1 MNNND
6 FNKFPLVQ
14 IAAIEEYEKGNS
26 ETSKNYPSLELVRL
40 EQVFF
45 KNKFGHI
52 LEYGF
57 GSGCNTEHLLKKG
70 YKVTGIDVSKNA
82 IKFSKQRLKKYK
94 KKVKLLRLLKNSKQL
109 PFKNDSFDYIVAISV
124 LSLLG
129 SKKKI
134 QYLLSELSRVLKPDG
149 KIILDINSINSEFGQ
164 KKISRNVFQTK
175 ILKNNILTYCS
186 TNLKDFENLVSKNFR
201 VKDKGYTKFRIF
213 NRKIEEFII
222 SAVNKNN
229 FFHEI

>member
-1 MNNND
+1 MNNDD

-14 IAAIEEYEKGNS
+14 ISAIDEYEKGNS
-26 ETSKNYPSLELVRL
+26 ETYKNYPSLELVRL
-40 EQVFF
+40 EQIFF
-45 KNKFGHI
+45 KNKLGHI

-70 YKVTGIDVSKNA
+70 YRVTGIDVSKNA

-94 KKVKLLRLLKNSKQL
+94 KKVKLLSILKNSKKL

-164 KKISRNVFQTK
+164 KKISRNVYQTK
-175 ILKNNILTYCS
+175 ILRSKILTYCS
-186 TNLKDFENLVSKNFR
+186 TSLKDFEDLVCKNFL
-201 VKDKGYTKFRIF
+201 VKDKGYSKFKIF

-222 SAVNKNN
+222 SATNK
-229 FFHEI
+229 IIS

>member
-1 MNNND
+1 MKNND

-14 IAAIEEYEKGNS
+14 IAAIDEYEKGNF
-26 ETSKNYPSLELVRL
+26 ETSKSYPSLELVRL

-45 KNKFGHI
+45 KDKFAHI

-82 IKFSKQRLKKYK
+82 IKFSKQRLKKYY
-94 KKVKLLRLLKNSKQL
+94 KKVQLLRLLKNSKKL
-109 PFKNDSFDYIVAISV
+109 PFKNNNFDYIVILSV

-134 QYLLSELSRVLKPDG
+134 QYLLSELSRVLKPKG

-164 KKISRNVFQTK
+164 KKISKNIYQTK
-175 ILKNNILTYCS
+175 ILKNKILTYCS
-186 TNLKDFENLVSKNFR
+186 TSLKDFENLVSKHFR
-201 VKDKGYTKFRIF
+201 VKDKGYTKFKIF

-222 SAVNKNN
+222 SAINKK
-229 FFHEI
+229 

>member
-14 IAAIEEYEKGNS
+14 IAAIDEYEKGNS

-70 YKVTGIDVSKNA
+70 YKITGIDVSKNA
-82 IKFSKQRLKKYK
+82 IKFSKQRLKKYN
-94 KKVKLLRLLKNSKQL
+94 KKVKLLRLLKNLKKL

-134 QYLLSELSRVLKPDG
+134 QYLLSELSRVLKPGG

-186 TNLKDFENLVSKNFR
+186 TSLKDFENLVSKHFR
-201 VKDKGYTKFRIF
+201 VKDKGYTKFKIF

-222 SAVNKNN
+222 SAINKK
-229 FFHEI
+229 

>member
-14 IAAIEEYEKGNS
+14 IAAIDEYEKGNS

-70 YKVTGIDVSKNA
+70 YKITGIDVSKNA
-82 IKFSKQRLKKYK
+82 IKFSKQRLKKYN
-94 KKVKLLRLLKNSKQL
+94 KKVKLLRLLKNLKKL

-134 QYLLSELSRVLKPDG
+134 QYLLSELSRVLKPGG

-175 ILKNNILTYCS
+175 IFKNNILTYCS
-186 TNLKDFENLVSKNFR
+186 TSLKDFENLVSKHFR
-201 VKDKGYTKFRIF
+201 VKDKGYTKFKIF

-222 SAVNKNN
+222 SAINKK
-229 FFHEI
+229 